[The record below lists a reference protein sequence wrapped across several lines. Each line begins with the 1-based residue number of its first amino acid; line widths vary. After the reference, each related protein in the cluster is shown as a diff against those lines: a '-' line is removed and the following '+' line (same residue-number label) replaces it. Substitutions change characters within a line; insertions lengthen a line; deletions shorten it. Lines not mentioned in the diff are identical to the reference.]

1 MVLPPLGILTV
12 EDQYKLVLSY
22 LKQRTETGPAS
33 ILEAGCGRRWYFD
46 LQGAH
51 YKLTGVD
58 LDRVALESRKNEQKD
73 LQEAIVGDLRNVA
86 LTPDTYDVIYN
97 KYVLEHIQGAQ
108 QVLDNFCK
116 WLKPSGLLIVYIPDR
131 ASVYGFLS
139 MHTPHWV
146 HVLISRYLLGRR
158 EAGKPGSAP
167 YPTYYDAV
175 VSREG
180 IREYAR
186 SHQLNIIEEWGY
198 FKPRGLAGLLITCAS
213 FLSLGRLAATHCDL
227 LFIMERNVG
236 PTWSASVALR
246 VDSYSLGIESRGKDE
261 E

>member
-1 MVLPPLGILTV
+1 MALPPLGILTI

-22 LKQRTETGPAS
+22 LKQRTEAGAVS

-46 LQGAH
+46 LQDTH
-51 YKLTGVD
+51 YRLTGVD
-58 LDRVALESRKNEQKD
+58 LDSVALESRKNEQKD
-73 LQEAIVGDLRNVA
+73 LHEAIVGDLRNVE
-86 LTPDTYDVIYN
+86 LMPDSYDVIYN
-97 KYVLEHIQGAQ
+97 KYVLEHVEGAQ
-108 QVLDNFCK
+108 QVLDNFCR

-146 HVLISRYLLGRR
+146 HVLISRYLLDRR
-158 EAGKPGSAP
+158 DAGKLGSAP

-180 IREYAR
+180 IRVYAR
-186 SHQLNIIEEWGY
+186 SHQLHILEEWGY
-198 FKPRGLAGLLITCAS
+198 FKPRGLASLLLTCAS

-236 PTWSASVALR
+236 QTSSTSVASR
-246 VDSYSLGIESRGKDE
+246 VSSYSHDRISA
-261 E
+261 